1 MAKKIRQITEEEWR
15 EMLTRPGGHSSMA
28 ARIRH
33 LFARIPSNPRCKVCN
48 APFGGIGGVVFRIIG
63 AGPFEKNP
71 NFCGNCTFQGIGGA
85 EIEITALFA
94 DVRGSTTLGEKLSAN
109 EFTTLMNRF
118 YQATTE
124 VLVKSDAWLDKLVG
138 DEVIG
143 LYIPAYAGPQHAHKA
158 VHAAQDLL
166 RATGHQH
173 PSGPWIPVGVGIHT
187 GLTYVGMVGVE
198 GGISDLT
205 ALGDTMNTAA
215 RLSSQARAG
224 EILVT
229 RETCV
234 AAGWDTS
241 QLEHRQLELRGKT
254 QATDVSVIRVNSPA
268 HAQ

>member
-1 MAKKIRQITEEEWR
+1 MARKIRQVTEDEWR
-15 EMLTRPGGHSSMA
+15 KRLAGNGGHPGLPG
-28 ARIRH
+28 RIRH
-33 LFARIPSNPRCKVCN
+33 VFARIPSSPRCKACN
-48 APFGGIGGVVFRIIG
+48 APFGGIGGAIFKVIW
-63 AGPFEKNP
+63 AGPFDKNP
-71 NFCGNCTFQGIGGA
+71 NYCGNCVFQGIGGA

-94 DVRGSTTLGEKLSAN
+94 DVRGSTTLGEKLSPG
-109 EFTTLMNRF
+109 EFTALMNRF
-118 YQATTE
+118 YKATTE
-124 VLVKSDAWLDKLVG
+124 VLVESDAWLDKLVG

-143 LYIPAYAGPQHAHKA
+143 LFIPGYAGPQHAHKA
-158 VHAAQDLL
+158 IHAAQDLL
-166 RATGHQH
+166 RATGHSD
-173 PSGPWIPVGVGIHT
+173 PGGPWVPVGVGIHT

-229 RETCV
+229 RSTYT

-254 QATDVSVIRVNSPA
+254 EAIDVSVIGVNSPVHA
-268 HAQ
+268 H

>member
-1 MAKKIRQITEEEWR
+1 MAKKVKQVSEEEWR
-15 EMLTRPGGHSSMA
+15 EMLTRPGGHASMA

-33 LFARIPSNPRCKVCN
+33 LFTLIPSNPRCKVCN
-48 APFGGIGGVVFRIIG
+48 APFGGIGGAIFKIIW

-71 NFCGNCTFQGIGGA
+71 NFCGNCAFQGIGGA
-85 EIEITALFA
+85 EVEITALFA
-94 DVRGSTTLGEKLSAN
+94 DVRGSTTLGEKMSAN
-109 EFTTLMNRF
+109 EFTALMNRF
-118 YQATTE
+118 YEATTD

-143 LYIPAYAGPQHAHKA
+143 LYIPAFAGPQHAHKA
-158 VHAAQDLL
+158 IHAAQDLL
-166 RATGHQH
+166 HATGHNS
-173 PSGPWIPVGVGIHT
+173 PDGPWIPVGVGVHT

-229 RETCV
+229 RETCT

-241 QLEHRQLELRGKT
+241 GLEHRQLELRGKT
-254 QATDVSVIRVNSPA
+254 QTIDVSVIKVNSSA
-268 HAQ
+268 HAH